1 MSNCSQEQITQA
13 LTEWNAGNRSEN
25 VFQIL
30 DRIESEKTHSESH
43 LHAHSD
49 HTNSHAHAHA
59 TKLLE
64 SLKREIGHYF
74 IGGQY

>member
-1 MSNCSQEQITQA
+1 MISNCSQEQITQA

-30 DRIESEKTHSESH
+30 DRIESQKPHFESH
-43 LHAHSD
+43 SHIHSDKSNFHAHS
-49 HTNSHAHAHA
+49 HA

-64 SLKREIGHYF
+64 SLKKETGHQ
-74 IGGQY
+74 IH